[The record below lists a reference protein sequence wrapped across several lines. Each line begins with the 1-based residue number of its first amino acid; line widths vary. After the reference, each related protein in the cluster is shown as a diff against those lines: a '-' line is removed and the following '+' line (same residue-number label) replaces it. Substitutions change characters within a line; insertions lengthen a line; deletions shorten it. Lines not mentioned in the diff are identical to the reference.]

1 MRRQHD
7 EKGGLV
13 LGGVMKKLV
22 CASRS
27 LIAVPSAKFFSFSL
41 RRMRTRSIESYESS
55 LFTSALINTCRSH
68 VLTADA
74 NAIKSQIYL
83 VSFRTV

>member
-1 MRRQHD
+1 MRRRHD
-7 EKGGLV
+7 EKGG

-27 LIAVPSAKFFSFSL
+27 LIAVPG
-41 RRMRTRSIESYESS
+41 TRSIESCESS
-55 LFTSALINTCRSH
+55 LFTSALTNTCRSH

-83 VSFRTV
+83 ASFRTV